1 MTRTGTRGLAGSTLA
16 LALLLPSAVPAAATQ
31 RSLQPAGWDDEIRLS
46 EAVDVNDDPRI
57 VEIIL
62 EARVDTVTIA
72 PGVDIDAWT
81 YNGTIPGPLIRARVG
96 DRVIVH
102 YTNNLPRPSTVHWHG
117 IRVPIEM
124 DGVLGYS
131 QPPVEVGGTFT
142 YDFIVPD
149 AGTFWYHPHVMSAA
163 QVGFGLYGS
172 FVVDDPEEDL
182 GIADELVIVL
192 SDIDADESGTLR
204 SPDTGGSLGM
214 VFGREGNLV
223 LVNGR
228 HQPSLTARS
237 GAPQRW
243 RIVNAAKSRYFMLD
257 LGPGH
262 MFRKIGGDGGLT
274 EYSEDHDFL
283 LLGAGERAD
292 V

>member
-1 MTRTGTRGLAGSTLA
+1 
-16 LALLLPSAVPAAATQ
+16 
-31 RSLQPAGWDDEIRLS
+31 LS
-46 EAVDVNDDPRI
+46 EAVDLNDDPHI
-57 VEIIL
+57 VEITL

-124 DGVLGYS
+124 DGVPGYS
-131 QPPVEVGGTFT
+131 QPPVEVGGSFT

-149 AGTFWYHPHVMSAA
+149 AGTFWCHPHVMSAA
-163 QVGFGLYGS
+163 QVGFGLYGA

-192 SDIDADESGTLR
+192 SDIDADENGTLR

-214 VFGREGNLV
+214 VFGREGNWV

-237 GAPQRW
+237 GAPSAGALSMPPR
-243 RIVNAAKSRYFMLD
+243 AATSCSTWAQATCSGRSAA
-257 LGPGH
+257 
-262 MFRKIGGDGGLT
+262 T
-274 EYSEDHDFL
+274 
-283 LLGAGERAD
+283 A

>member
-1 MTRTGTRGLAGSTLA
+1 M
-16 LALLLPSAVPAAATQ
+16 
-31 RSLQPAGWDDEIRLS
+31 S

-62 EARVDTVTIA
+62 EARVDTVKIA

-149 AGTFWYHPHVMSAA
+149 AGTFWYHPHVMSAT

-172 FVVDDPEEDL
+172 FVVDDPEDDSTV
-182 GIADELVIVL
+182 A
-192 SDIDADESGTLR
+192 
-204 SPDTGGSLGM
+204 
-214 VFGREGNLV
+214 
-223 LVNGR
+223 
-228 HQPSLTARS
+228 
-237 GAPQRW
+237 
-243 RIVNAAKSRYFMLD
+243 
-257 LGPGH
+257 
-262 MFRKIGGDGGLT
+262 
-274 EYSEDHDFL
+274 
-283 LLGAGERAD
+283 
-292 V
+292 